1 MPEYLLSALQQQEF
15 QHNGYLRLR
24 NALPK
29 ELLEQL
35 KSFTFQSEQRAL
47 KLYRQGH
54 ISPYFCISD
63 SKQASNAQLI
73 RYNNVYLQAPRLILE
88 ILSCSTLRSI
98 AHQLCGCNAL
108 PLSADILFKQQ
119 YPNSLVLWHQD
130 APTQKPNSHIV
141 IGIYLDEAQSNDGCL
156 RYVKGSHHKVQ
167 EISQLEKRYGWL
179 IPNSEECP
187 AKAGDIIIHHAMTL
201 HGSGPRYSADS
212 RRTLYIEMQTY
223 EDLQQYTNHS
233 KPWIILRQQWQEKAQ
248 QLAKTSPTF
257 EQELS
262 LKKLMEQLIKIR
274 EPGTPANY
282 STYPTITSN
291 YPVTNKGD
299 Q

>member
-1 MPEYLLSALQQQEF
+1 MSEYLLSALQQQEF
-15 QHNGYLRLR
+15 QQNGYLRLR

-29 ELLEQL
+29 ETLEQL
-35 KSFTFQSEQRAL
+35 KSFTFQSEQQAL
-47 KLYRQGH
+47 ELYRQGR
-54 ISPYFCISD
+54 ISRYFCISD
-63 SKQASNAQLI
+63 SKQASNPQLI
-73 RYNNVYLQAPRLILE
+73 RYNNVYLQAPGLILE
-88 ILSCSTLRSI
+88 TLSCSALRSV
-98 AHQLCGCNAL
+98 AHQLCGYNAL

-130 APTQKPNSHIV
+130 APTTKPNSHIV

-167 EISQLEKRYGWL
+167 EISQLEKQYGWL
-179 IPNSEECP
+179 IPNSEECS

-201 HGSGPRYSADS
+201 HGSGPKYSIDS

-223 EDLQQYTNHS
+223 EDLQQCTSHS
-233 KPWIILRQQWQEKAQ
+233 ESWIMLRRQWQKQAQ
-248 QLAKTSPTF
+248 QLAKKSPTF

-262 LKKLMEQLIKIR
+262 LKKLMEQLIKIH

-282 STYPTITSN
+282 STYPTVNSN
-291 YPVTNKGD
+291 YPITNKGD